1 MLRQLFRKKKK
12 EYFPWILTNKIDKE
26 LAFAPTKNKKKNSDG
41 WCRLYTWL
49 IIYVDKCPPPR
60 PLEMLFC
67 YLLEWARKVLSLE
80 MVTLQF
86 DDHNKILLIDWLMN
100 KKKQWES

>member
-1 MLRQLFRKKKK
+1 MQTLHMVNYLCRQV
-12 EYFPWILTNKIDKE
+12 
-26 LAFAPTKNKKKNSDG
+26 S
-41 WCRLYTWL
+41 
-49 IIYVDKCPPPR
+49 PP